1 VQRFVQVVIDGI
13 ADGSVYAALALA
25 LVLIFRST
33 GVVNFAQGEMA
44 MFATFVA
51 WALADAGV
59 PLGLALAG
67 ALAFAFVAGMVV
79 ERVLVRPVE
88 GGNPLSLVIVTL
100 GLFIL
105 VNAAAGW
112 IWGFDLR
119 SFPRLF
125 PGGVAR
131 IGGVSLSVESLGIIG
146 VLLVVVALLWLL
158 FTRTPVGLTMRAAA
172 QDPASARLVGI
183 PVGRMLMLGWG
194 LASLLGALAGVLV
207 AHRLFLDT
215 NLMAGVL
222 VYSFAGAALGG
233 FDSPLGAVVGS
244 WIIGVTE
251 ALAGTYVDA
260 IGSDLKVLVPLT
272 VIFVVLLVR
281 PAGLFGSPE
290 VTRA

>member
-1 VQRFVQVVIDGI
+1 MVRFLQVVVDGI

-25 LVLIFRST
+25 LVLIFRTT

-51 WALADAGV
+51 WALADAGL
-59 PLGLALAG
+59 PLGVALAG

-79 ERVLVRPVE
+79 ERVLIRPVE
-88 GGNPLSLVIVTL
+88 GGNPLNLVIVTL

-105 VNAAAGW
+105 VNALAGW

-131 IGGVSLSVESLGIIG
+131 IGDVTLSIESLGIIG

-158 FTRTPVGLTMRAAA
+158 FAKTPIGLHLRAAA

-194 LASLLGALAGVLV
+194 LASLLGAVAGVLV

-233 FDSPLGAVVGS
+233 FDS
-244 WIIGVTE
+244 
-251 ALAGTYVDA
+251 
-260 IGSDLKVLVPLT
+260 
-272 VIFVVLLVR
+272 
-281 PAGLFGSPE
+281 
-290 VTRA
+290 